1 MLFYNKRK
9 MRSKLRNKNTEMNI
23 SSKQKEA
30 AIPVIGQDHEM
41 REHLEDKED
50 LKALEAMRKMSL
62 KFRRIED
69 FLRETQRRHS

>member
-1 MLFYNKRK
+1 V
-9 MRSKLRNKNTEMNI
+9 NI

-30 AIPVIGQDHEM
+30 AIPVIGQDQEM
-41 REHLEDKED
+41 MVRREDKED
-50 LKALEAMRKMSL
+50 RKALKAMSKKSL

>member
-1 MLFYNKRK
+1 VNK
-9 MRSKLRNKNTEMNI
+9 

-30 AIPVIGQDHEM
+30 AIPVIGQDQEM
-41 REHLEDKED
+41 MERREDKED
-50 LKALEAMRKMSL
+50 RKALKAMRKKSL

>member
-1 MLFYNKRK
+1 V
-9 MRSKLRNKNTEMNI
+9 NI

-30 AIPVIGQDHEM
+30 AIPVIGQDQEM
-41 REHLEDKED
+41 MERREDKED
-50 LKALEAMRKMSL
+50 RKALKAMRKKPL